1 MTKGSVIYAELLATA
16 VNGVDAVAS
25 VPTSEPAILTPYENA
40 IVNRNRGIQILT
52 PGIRGRRAIKFQI
65 APCSPNSVPEF
76 ERHFRLGRYLLASSL
91 ARRRCGL
98 VLCPA
103 PAQRTGPEVHVSFMA
118 GVLEQLVIV
127 IAGQGHRDLPR

>member
-1 MTKGSVIYAELLATA
+1 MCATLFTVVEIDERAAGRGSLRDATTPATCLLMMAVIGLAA
-16 VNGVDAVAS
+16 
-25 VPTSEPAILTPYENA
+25 
-40 IVNRNRGIQILT
+40 
-52 PGIRGRRAIKFQI
+52 
-65 APCSPNSVPEF
+65 

-103 PAQRTGPEVHVSFMA
+103 PAQRTGPEVDVSFVA

-127 IAGQGHRDLPR
+127 VAGQGHRDLPR

>member
-1 MTKGSVIYAELLATA
+1 KYANPDAIPANVYSRIFALSIIPGNIDQAASIALELAAAYNSFHPANDYQIDRSLR
-16 VNGVDAVAS
+16 DARQPRED
-25 VPTSEPAILTPYENA
+25 PTEGTL
-40 IVNRNRGIQILT
+40 
-52 PGIRGRRAIKFQI
+52 
-65 APCSPNSVPEF
+65 

-103 PAQRTGPEVHVSFMA
+103 PAQRTGPEVDVSFVA
-118 GVLEQLVIV
+118 GILAQLVIV